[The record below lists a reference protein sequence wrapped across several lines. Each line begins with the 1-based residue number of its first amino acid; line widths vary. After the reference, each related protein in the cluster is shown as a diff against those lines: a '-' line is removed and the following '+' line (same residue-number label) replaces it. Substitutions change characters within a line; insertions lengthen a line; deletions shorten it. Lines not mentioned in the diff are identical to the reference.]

1 MKPSKI
7 KNFRS
12 MIKRFA
18 VLLVAVVVSCFSASA
33 QRYEDGL
40 VDKIVALIG
49 NDAIML
55 SDIEAEV
62 QMMRANGQVADRNA
76 RCEILEQAMI
86 SKLFLT
92 QARLDSL
99 VASAP
104 EVQENLTQR
113 FASVTTQLGGE
124 KAMEEYFHKSRYD
137 LEQIWRTAIEE
148 QILTQKM
155 QQKVISSVPNLTPR
169 DIRAF
174 ADTLAPEDMPMIPDQ
189 YRLRQIVL
197 YPDKDSAATLVKE
210 RLLEIRERIVNG
222 ERFSSLARLYSE
234 DPGSASRGGELGM
247 ANKTVYWPAFSD
259 AATALKVDQV
269 SPIVE
274 TPDGFHIIQMIEKE
288 GDMFNARHI
297 LIKPKYTAEDRTKA
311 FSRLD
316 SIKTL
321 IVEDSLMTFEQAA
334 WAFSEDFKTRTNGGM
349 MVDENTGSAV
359 FEKDQLKPNDYV
371 VIRDMQVGDIS
382 DPFESVD
389 NEGRGNTIYKIIKL
403 EEIIPSHVATFERDF
418 DILTTVASNRNANK
432 AIDEFVK
439 EKIKTTHIV
448 VDPVFAGCPFS
459 KEGWIK

>member
-1 MKPSKI
+1 
-7 KNFRS
+7 

-18 VLLVAVVVSCFSASA
+18 VLASIVLLSCFSASA
-33 QRYEDGL
+33 QRYPDGL
-40 VDKIVALIG
+40 IDKIVALVG

-55 SDIEAEV
+55 SDIEQEV
-62 QMMRANGQVADRNA
+62 QMMRVNGLVADRNA
-76 RCEILEQAMI
+76 RCELLEEIMV

-99 VASAP
+99 VASAT
-104 EVQENLTQR
+104 EVQENLNQR

-124 KAMEEYFHKSRYD
+124 KAMEEYFNKSRYD
-137 LEQIWRTAIEE
+137 LEKIWREAIEE
-148 QILTQKM
+148 QLLTQRM
-155 QQKVISSVPNLTPR
+155 QQEVVSKVPKMTPK
-169 DIRAF
+169 DVKIF
-174 ADTLAPEDMPMIPDQ
+174 ADTTAVEDMPVIPDE
-189 YRLRQIVL
+189 YKLRQIVL

-222 ERFSSLARLYSE
+222 EKFTSLARLYSE
-234 DPGSASRGGELGM
+234 DPGSATRGGELGM

-297 LIKPKYTAEDRTKA
+297 LIKPKYTAEDRNKA
-311 FSRLD
+311 FARLD

-321 IVEDSLMTFEQAA
+321 IVVDSLMSFEQAA
-334 WAFSEDFKTRTNGGM
+334 WAFSQDFKTRTNGGM

-359 FEKDQLKPNDYV
+359 FEKDQLKPNDYIV
-371 VIRDMQVGDIS
+371 LRDMKVGEIS

-403 EEIIPSHVATFERDF
+403 EEIIPSHVATYEGDF
-418 DILTTVASNRNANK
+418 DILTTVANNRNANK
-432 AIDEFVK
+432 AIDEFIK
-439 EKIKTTHIV
+439 EKQKTTYIV
-448 VDPVFAGCPFS
+448 IDPVFSGCNFTRQ
-459 KEGWIK
+459 GWIK

>member
-1 MKPSKI
+1 M
-7 KNFRS
+7 
-12 MIKRFA
+12 
-18 VLLVAVVVSCFSASA
+18 LSCLTASA
-33 QRYEDGL
+33 QRYQNGL
-40 VDKIVALIG
+40 VDKIVALVG

-55 SDIEAEV
+55 SDIEGEV
-62 QMMRANGQVADRNA
+62 QMMRVNGLVADRNA

-99 VASAP
+99 VAPAT
-104 EVQENLTQR
+104 EIQENLSQR
-113 FASVTTQLGGE
+113 FASITTQLGGE
-124 KAMEEYFHKSRYD
+124 KAMEEYFNKSRYD
-137 LEQIWRTAIEE
+137 LERIWRTAIEE
-148 QILTQKM
+148 QLLTQRM
-155 QQKVISSVPNLTPR
+155 QQEVIGKVPRMTPR
-169 DIRAF
+169 DVKMF
-174 ADTLAPEDMPMIPDQ
+174 ADTSAVEDMPVIPDQ
-189 YRLRQIVL
+189 YKLRQIVL

-222 ERFSSLARLYSE
+222 EKFTSLARLYSE
-234 DPGSASRGGELGM
+234 DPGSATRGGELGM

-297 LIKPKYTAEDRTKA
+297 LIKPKYTADDRNKA
-311 FSRLD
+311 FARLD
-316 SIKTL
+316 SIRTL

-349 MVDENTGSAV
+349 MVDESTGSAV
-359 FEKDQLKPNDYV
+359 FEKDQLKPNDYIV
-371 VIRDMQVGDIS
+371 LRDMSIGEVS

-403 EEIIPSHVATFERDF
+403 EEIIPSHVATYDGDF
-418 DILTTVASNRNANK
+418 DILTTVANNRNANK
-432 AIDEFVK
+432 AIDEFIT
-439 EKIKTTHIV
+439 EKQKTTYIV
-448 VDPVFAGCPFS
+448 IDPVFSGCNFTRQ
-459 KEGWIK
+459 GWIK

>member
-1 MKPSKI
+1 
-7 KNFRS
+7 

-18 VLLVAVVVSCFSASA
+18 VLAAAVLLSCLTASA
-33 QRYEDGL
+33 QRYQNGL
-40 VDKIVALIG
+40 VDKIVALVG

-55 SDIEAEV
+55 SDVEGEV
-62 QMMRANGQVADRNA
+62 QMMRVNGLVADRNA

-99 VASAP
+99 VAPAT
-104 EVQENLTQR
+104 EIQENLSQR
-113 FASVTTQLGGE
+113 FASITTQLGGE
-124 KAMEEYFHKSRYD
+124 KAMEEYFNKSRYD
-137 LEQIWRTAIEE
+137 LERIWRTAIEE
-148 QILTQKM
+148 QLLTQRM
-155 QQKVISSVPNLTPR
+155 QQEVISKVPKMTPR
-169 DIRAF
+169 DVKTF
-174 ADTLAPEDMPMIPDQ
+174 ADTSAVEDMPVIPDQ
-189 YRLRQIVL
+189 YKLRQIVL

-222 ERFSSLARLYSE
+222 EKFTSLARLYSE
-234 DPGSASRGGELGM
+234 DPGSATRGGELGM

-297 LIKPKYTAEDRTKA
+297 LIKPKYTADDRNKA
-311 FSRLD
+311 FARLD
-316 SIKTL
+316 SIRTL

-359 FEKDQLKPNDYV
+359 FEKDQLKPNDYIV
-371 VIRDMQVGDIS
+371 LRDMSIGEVS

-403 EEIIPSHVATFERDF
+403 EEIIPSHVATYDGDF
-418 DILTTVASNRNANK
+418 DILTTVANNRNANK
-432 AIDEFVK
+432 AIDEFIA
-439 EKIKTTHIV
+439 EKQKTTYIV
-448 VDPVFAGCPFS
+448 IDPVFSGCNFTRQ
-459 KEGWIK
+459 GWIK

>member
-1 MKPSKI
+1 
-7 KNFRS
+7 

-18 VLLVAVVVSCFSASA
+18 VLAAAVLLSCLTASA
-33 QRYEDGL
+33 QRYQNGL
-40 VDKIVALIG
+40 VDKIVALVG

-55 SDIEAEV
+55 SDVEGEV
-62 QMMRANGQVADRNA
+62 QMMRVNGLVADRNA

-99 VASAP
+99 VAPAT
-104 EVQENLTQR
+104 EIQENLSQR
-113 FASVTTQLGGE
+113 FASITTQLGGE
-124 KAMEEYFHKSRYD
+124 KAMEEYFNKSRYD
-137 LEQIWRTAIEE
+137 LEKIWRTAIEE
-148 QILTQKM
+148 QLLTQRM
-155 QQKVISSVPNLTPR
+155 QQEVISKVPKMTPR
-169 DIRAF
+169 DVKTF
-174 ADTLAPEDMPMIPDQ
+174 ADTSEVEDMPVIPDQ
-189 YRLRQIVL
+189 YKLRQIVL

-222 ERFSSLARLYSE
+222 EKFTSLARLYSE
-234 DPGSASRGGELGM
+234 DPGSATRGGELGM

-297 LIKPKYTAEDRTKA
+297 LIKPKYTADDRNKA
-311 FSRLD
+311 FARLD
-316 SIKTL
+316 SIRTL

-359 FEKDQLKPNDYV
+359 FEKDQLKPNDYIV
-371 VIRDMQVGDIS
+371 LRDMSIGEVS

-403 EEIIPSHVATFERDF
+403 EEIIPSHVATYDGDF
-418 DILTTVASNRNANK
+418 DILTTVANNRNANK
-432 AIDEFVK
+432 AIDEFIA
-439 EKIKTTHIV
+439 EKQKTTYIV
-448 VDPVFAGCPFS
+448 IDPVFSGCNFTRQ
-459 KEGWIK
+459 GWIK

>member
-7 KNFRS
+7 KNCRD

-18 VLLVAVVVSCFSASA
+18 VLLAAVALSCFGASA
-33 QRYEDGL
+33 QRYENGL
-40 VDKIVALIG
+40 VDKIVALVG

-62 QMMRANGQVADRNA
+62 QMMRANGMVADRNA

-99 VASAP
+99 VAQAT
-104 EVQENLTQR
+104 EVQENLSQR
-113 FASVTTQLGGE
+113 FASITTQLGGE
-124 KAMEEYFHKSRYD
+124 KAMEEYFNKSRYD
-137 LEQIWRTAIEE
+137 LEQIWRASIEE
-148 QILTQKM
+148 QILVQKM
-155 QQKVISSVPNLTPR
+155 QQSVISQVPNMTPR
-169 DIRAF
+169 DVKAF
-174 ADTLAPEDMPMIPDQ
+174 ADTTAVEDMPVIPDE

-197 YPDKDSAATLVKE
+197 YPDRDSAATLVKE
-210 RLLEIRERIVNG
+210 RMLEIRERIVNG

-234 DPGSASRGGELGM
+234 DPGSATRGGELGM

-259 AATALKVDQV
+259 AAMALKIDQV

-297 LIKPKYTAEDRTKA
+297 LIKPKYTAEDRTRA
-311 FSRLD
+311 FARLD

-321 IVEDSLMTFEQAA
+321 IVDSTLTFEQAA
-334 WAFSEDFKTRTNGGM
+334 WAYSEDFKTRTNGGM

-359 FEKDQLKPNDYV
+359 FEKDQLKPNDYI
-371 VIRDMQVGDIS
+371 VIRDMKVGEIS
-382 DPFESVD
+382 EPFESVD

-403 EEIIPSHVATFERDF
+403 EEIIPAHIATYEDDF
-418 DILTTVASNRNANK
+418 DVLTTVANNRNANK
-432 AIDEFVK
+432 AIDAFIN
-439 EKIKTTHIV
+439 EKIKTTYIV
-448 VDPVFAGCPFS
+448 IDPVFSGCPFQ
-459 KEGWIK
+459 KEGWIR

>member
-1 MKPSKI
+1 
-7 KNFRS
+7 

-18 VLLVAVVVSCFSASA
+18 VLAVAVLLSCLTASA
-33 QRYEDGL
+33 QRYQNGL
-40 VDKIVALIG
+40 VDKIVALVG

-55 SDIEAEV
+55 SDIEGEV
-62 QMMRANGQVADRNA
+62 QMMRVNGLVADRNA

-99 VASAP
+99 VAPAT
-104 EVQENLTQR
+104 EIQENLSQR
-113 FASVTTQLGGE
+113 FASITTQLGGE
-124 KAMEEYFHKSRYD
+124 KAMEEYFNKSRYD
-137 LEQIWRTAIEE
+137 LERIWRTAIEE
-148 QILTQKM
+148 QLLTQRM
-155 QQKVISSVPNLTPR
+155 QQEVIGKVPRMTPR
-169 DIRAF
+169 DVKMF
-174 ADTLAPEDMPMIPDQ
+174 ADTSAVEDMPVIPDQ
-189 YRLRQIVL
+189 YKLRQIVL

-222 ERFSSLARLYSE
+222 EKFTSLARLYSE
-234 DPGSASRGGELGM
+234 DPGSATRGGELGM

-297 LIKPKYTAEDRTKA
+297 LIKPKYTADDRNKA
-311 FSRLD
+311 FARLD
-316 SIKTL
+316 SIRTL

-349 MVDENTGSAV
+349 MVDESTGSAV
-359 FEKDQLKPNDYV
+359 FEKDQLKPNDYIV
-371 VIRDMQVGDIS
+371 LRDMSIGEVS

-403 EEIIPSHVATFERDF
+403 EEIIPSHVATYDGDF
-418 DILTTVASNRNANK
+418 DILTTVANNRNANK
-432 AIDEFVK
+432 AIDEFIT
-439 EKIKTTHIV
+439 EKQKTTYIV
-448 VDPVFAGCPFS
+448 IDPVFSGCNFTRQ
-459 KEGWIK
+459 GWIK

>member
-1 MKPSKI
+1 
-7 KNFRS
+7 

-18 VLLVAVVVSCFSASA
+18 VLVAALTIGCFSASA
-33 QRYEDGL
+33 QRYQDGL
-40 VDKIVALIG
+40 IDKIVALVG

-55 SDIEAEV
+55 SDVEQEV
-62 QMMRANGQVADRNA
+62 QMMRANGMVADRNA
-76 RCEILEQAMI
+76 RCEILEEALI

-99 VASAP
+99 VVTSA
-104 EVQENLTQR
+104 EVQENLSQR
-113 FASVTTQLGGE
+113 IASITTQLGGE
-124 KAMEEYFHKSRYD
+124 KAMEDYFGKSRYD
-137 LEQIWRTAIEE
+137 LEALWRTAIEE
-148 QILTQKM
+148 QLLTQKM
-155 QQKVISSVPNLTPR
+155 QQEVVSSIPKLTPR
-169 DIRAF
+169 DIKAF
-174 ADTLAPEDMPMIPDQ
+174 ADTTAPEDMPVIPDQ

-197 YPDKDSAATLVKE
+197 YPDRDSAATLVKE

-234 DPGSASRGGELGM
+234 DPGSAARGGELGM
-247 ANKTVYWPAFSD
+247 ANKTIYWPAFSD

-297 LIKPKYTAEDRTKA
+297 LIKPKYTAENRNRA
-311 FSRLD
+311 FARLD

-321 IVEDSLMTFEQAA
+321 IVVDSLMTFEQAA
-334 WAFSEDFKTRTNGGM
+334 WAFSEDFKTRTNGGV

-359 FEKDQLKPNDYV
+359 FDKDQLKPNDYI
-371 VIRDMQVGDIS
+371 VIRDMKVGDIS

-403 EEIIPSHVATFERDF
+403 EEIIPSHVATYDGDY
-418 DILTTVASNRNANK
+418 DILTNVSNNRNANT
-432 AIDEFVK
+432 AINDFIK
-439 EKIKTTHIV
+439 DRQKTTYIV
-448 VDPVFAGCPFS
+448 IDPVFAGCSFS
-459 KEGWIK
+459 RQGWIK

>member
-1 MKPSKI
+1 M
-7 KNFRS
+7 
-12 MIKRFA
+12 
-18 VLLVAVVVSCFSASA
+18 LSCLTASA
-33 QRYEDGL
+33 QRYQNGL
-40 VDKIVALIG
+40 VDKIVALVG

-55 SDIEAEV
+55 SDVEGEV
-62 QMMRANGQVADRNA
+62 QMMRVNGLVADRNA

-99 VASAP
+99 VAPAT
-104 EVQENLTQR
+104 EIQENLSQR
-113 FASVTTQLGGE
+113 FASITTQLGGE
-124 KAMEEYFHKSRYD
+124 KAMEEYFNKSRYD
-137 LEQIWRTAIEE
+137 LERIWRTAIEE
-148 QILTQKM
+148 QLLTQRM
-155 QQKVISSVPNLTPR
+155 QQEVISKVPKMTPR
-169 DIRAF
+169 DVKTF
-174 ADTLAPEDMPMIPDQ
+174 ADTSAVEDMPVIPDQ
-189 YRLRQIVL
+189 YKLRQIVL

-222 ERFSSLARLYSE
+222 EKFTSLARLYSE
-234 DPGSASRGGELGM
+234 DPGSATRGGELGM

-297 LIKPKYTAEDRTKA
+297 LIKPKYTADDRNKA
-311 FSRLD
+311 FARLD
-316 SIKTL
+316 SIRTL

-359 FEKDQLKPNDYV
+359 FEKDQLKPNDYIV
-371 VIRDMQVGDIS
+371 LRDMSIGEVS
-382 DPFESVD
+382 YPFESVD

-403 EEIIPSHVATFERDF
+403 EEIIPSHVATYDGDF
-418 DILTTVASNRNANK
+418 DILTTVANNRNANK
-432 AIDEFVK
+432 AIDEFIA
-439 EKIKTTHIV
+439 EKQKTTYIV
-448 VDPVFAGCPFS
+448 IDPVFSGCNFTRQ
-459 KEGWIK
+459 GWIK

>member
-1 MKPSKI
+1 
-7 KNFRS
+7 

-18 VLLVAVVVSCFSASA
+18 VLLAAVAFSCFGASA
-33 QRYEDGL
+33 QRYSDGL
-40 VDKIVALIG
+40 VDKIVALVG

-55 SDIEAEV
+55 SDIESEI
-62 QMMRANGQVADRNA
+62 QMMRASGMVADRNA

-99 VASAP
+99 VAQAT

-113 FASVTTQLGGE
+113 IASITTQLGGE
-124 KAMEEYFHKSRYD
+124 KAMEEYFNKSRYD

-155 QQKVISSVPNLTPR
+155 QQEVISKIPHLTPR
-169 DIRAF
+169 DIKAF
-174 ADTLAPEDMPMIPDQ
+174 ADTTAPEDMPVIPDE

-297 LIKPKYTAEDRTKA
+297 LIKPKYTAEDRNRA

-316 SIKTL
+316 SIRTL
-321 IVEDSLMTFEQAA
+321 IVEDSLLTFEQAA
-334 WAFSEDFKTRTNGGM
+334 WAFSEDFKTRTNGGV

-359 FEKDQLKPNDYV
+359 FEKDQLKPNDYA
-371 VIRDMQVGDIS
+371 VIRNMQVGEVS
-382 DPFESVD
+382 EPFESVD

-403 EEIIPSHVATFERDF
+403 EEIIPSHVATYENDF
-418 DILTTVASNRNANK
+418 DILTNVANNRNANK
-432 AIDEFVK
+432 AIDQFID
-439 EKIKTTHIV
+439 EKQKTTYVII
-448 VDPVFAGCPFS
+448 DPVFSGCEFTR
-459 KEGWIK
+459 KGWIK

>member
-1 MKPSKI
+1 
-7 KNFRS
+7 

-18 VLLVAVVVSCFSASA
+18 VLAAAVLLSCLTASA
-33 QRYEDGL
+33 QRYQNGL
-40 VDKIVALIG
+40 VDKIVALVG

-55 SDIEAEV
+55 SDIEGEV
-62 QMMRANGQVADRNA
+62 QMMRVNGLVADRNA

-99 VASAP
+99 VAPAT
-104 EVQENLTQR
+104 EIQENLSQR
-113 FASVTTQLGGE
+113 FASITTQLGGE
-124 KAMEEYFHKSRYD
+124 KAMEEYFNKSRYD
-137 LEQIWRTAIEE
+137 LERIWRTAIEE
-148 QILTQKM
+148 QLLTQRM
-155 QQKVISSVPNLTPR
+155 QQEVIGKVPRMTPR
-169 DIRAF
+169 DVKMF
-174 ADTLAPEDMPMIPDQ
+174 ADTSAVEDMPVIPDQ
-189 YRLRQIVL
+189 YKLRQIVL

-222 ERFSSLARLYSE
+222 EKFTSLARLYSE
-234 DPGSASRGGELGM
+234 DPGSATRGGELGM

-297 LIKPKYTAEDRTKA
+297 LIKPKYTADDRNKA
-311 FSRLD
+311 FARLD
-316 SIKTL
+316 SIRTL

-334 WAFSEDFKTRTNGGM
+334 WAFSEDFKTRTTGGM
-349 MVDENTGSAV
+349 MVDESTGSAV
-359 FEKDQLKPNDYV
+359 FEKDQLKPNDYIV
-371 VIRDMQVGDIS
+371 LRDMSIGEVS

-403 EEIIPSHVATFERDF
+403 EEIIPSHVATYDGDF
-418 DILTTVASNRNANK
+418 DILTTVANNRNANK
-432 AIDEFVK
+432 AIDEFIT
-439 EKIKTTHIV
+439 EKQKTTYIV
-448 VDPVFAGCPFS
+448 IDPVFSGCNFTRQ
-459 KEGWIK
+459 GWIK

>member
-1 MKPSKI
+1 M
-7 KNFRS
+7 
-12 MIKRFA
+12 
-18 VLLVAVVVSCFSASA
+18 LSCLPASA
-33 QRYEDGL
+33 QRYQNGL
-40 VDKIVALIG
+40 VDKIVALVG

-55 SDIEAEV
+55 SDVEGEV
-62 QMMRANGQVADRNA
+62 QMMRVNGLVADRNA

-99 VASAP
+99 VAPAT
-104 EVQENLTQR
+104 EIQENLSQR
-113 FASVTTQLGGE
+113 FASITTQLGGE
-124 KAMEEYFHKSRYD
+124 KAMEEYFNKSRYD
-137 LEQIWRTAIEE
+137 LERIWRTAIEE
-148 QILTQKM
+148 QLLTQRM
-155 QQKVISSVPNLTPR
+155 QQEVIGKVPRMTPR
-169 DIRAF
+169 DVKMF
-174 ADTLAPEDMPMIPDQ
+174 ADTSAVEDMPVIPDQ
-189 YRLRQIVL
+189 YKLRQIVL

-222 ERFSSLARLYSE
+222 EKFTSLARLYSE
-234 DPGSASRGGELGM
+234 DPGSATRGGELGM

-297 LIKPKYTAEDRTKA
+297 LIKPKYTADDRNKA
-311 FSRLD
+311 FARLD
-316 SIKTL
+316 SIRTL

-349 MVDENTGSAV
+349 MVDESTGSAV
-359 FEKDQLKPNDYV
+359 FEKDQLKPNDYIV
-371 VIRDMQVGDIS
+371 LRDMSIGEVS

-403 EEIIPSHVATFERDF
+403 EEIIPSHVATYDGDF
-418 DILTTVASNRNANK
+418 DILTTVANNRNANK
-432 AIDEFVK
+432 AIDEFIT
-439 EKIKTTHIV
+439 EKQKTTYIV
-448 VDPVFAGCPFS
+448 IDPVFSGCNFTRQ
-459 KEGWIK
+459 GWIK

>member
-1 MKPSKI
+1 
-7 KNFRS
+7 

-18 VLLVAVVVSCFSASA
+18 VLAAAVLLSCLPASA
-33 QRYEDGL
+33 QRYQNGL
-40 VDKIVALIG
+40 VDKIVALVG

-55 SDIEAEV
+55 SDIEGEV
-62 QMMRANGQVADRNA
+62 QMMRVNGLVADRNA

-99 VASAP
+99 VAPAT
-104 EVQENLTQR
+104 EIQENLSQR
-113 FASVTTQLGGE
+113 FASITTQLGGE
-124 KAMEEYFHKSRYD
+124 KAMEEYFNKSRYD
-137 LEQIWRTAIEE
+137 LERIWRTAIEE
-148 QILTQKM
+148 QLLTQRM
-155 QQKVISSVPNLTPR
+155 QQEVIGKVPRMTPR
-169 DIRAF
+169 DVKMF
-174 ADTLAPEDMPMIPDQ
+174 ADTSAVEDMPVIPDQ
-189 YRLRQIVL
+189 YKLRQIVL

-222 ERFSSLARLYSE
+222 EKFTSLARLYSE
-234 DPGSASRGGELGM
+234 DPGSATRGGELGM

-297 LIKPKYTAEDRTKA
+297 LIKPKYTADDRNKA
-311 FSRLD
+311 FARLD
-316 SIKTL
+316 SIRTL

-349 MVDENTGSAV
+349 MVDESTGSAV
-359 FEKDQLKPNDYV
+359 FEKDQLKPNDYIV
-371 VIRDMQVGDIS
+371 LRDMSIGEVS

-403 EEIIPSHVATFERDF
+403 EEIIPSHVATYDGDF
-418 DILTTVASNRNANK
+418 DILTTVANNRNANK
-432 AIDEFVK
+432 AIDEFIT
-439 EKIKTTHIV
+439 EKQKTTYIV
-448 VDPVFAGCPFS
+448 IDPVFSGCNFTRQ
-459 KEGWIK
+459 GWIK

>member
-1 MKPSKI
+1 M
-7 KNFRS
+7 
-12 MIKRFA
+12 
-18 VLLVAVVVSCFSASA
+18 LSCLTASA
-33 QRYEDGL
+33 QRYQNGL
-40 VDKIVALIG
+40 VDKIVALVG

-55 SDIEAEV
+55 SDVEGEV
-62 QMMRANGQVADRNA
+62 QMMRVNGLVADRNA

-99 VASAP
+99 VAPAT
-104 EVQENLTQR
+104 EIQENLSQR
-113 FASVTTQLGGE
+113 FASITTQLGGE
-124 KAMEEYFHKSRYD
+124 KAMEEYFKKSRYD
-137 LEQIWRTAIEE
+137 LERIWRTAIEE
-148 QILTQKM
+148 QLLTQRM
-155 QQKVISSVPNLTPR
+155 QQEVISKVPKMTPR
-169 DIRAF
+169 DVKTF
-174 ADTLAPEDMPMIPDQ
+174 ADTSAVEDMPVIPDQ
-189 YRLRQIVL
+189 YKLRQIVL

-222 ERFSSLARLYSE
+222 EKFTSLARLYSE
-234 DPGSASRGGELGM
+234 DPGSATRGGELGM

-297 LIKPKYTAEDRTKA
+297 LIKPKYTADDRNKA
-311 FSRLD
+311 FAKLD
-316 SIKTL
+316 SIRTL

-359 FEKDQLKPNDYV
+359 FEKDQLKPNDYIV
-371 VIRDMQVGDIS
+371 LRDMSIGDVS

-403 EEIIPSHVATFERDF
+403 EEIIPSHVATYDGDF
-418 DILTTVASNRNANK
+418 DILTTVANNRNANK
-432 AIDEFVK
+432 AIDEFIT
-439 EKIKTTHIV
+439 EKQKTTYIV
-448 VDPVFAGCPFS
+448 IDPVFSGCNFTRQ
-459 KEGWIK
+459 GWIK

>member
-1 MKPSKI
+1 
-7 KNFRS
+7 

-18 VLLVAVVVSCFSASA
+18 VLAVAVLLSCLTASA
-33 QRYEDGL
+33 QRYQNGL
-40 VDKIVALIG
+40 VDKIVALVG

-55 SDIEAEV
+55 SDVEGEV
-62 QMMRANGQVADRNA
+62 QMMRVNGLVADRNA

-99 VASAP
+99 VAPAT
-104 EVQENLTQR
+104 EIQENLSQR
-113 FASVTTQLGGE
+113 FASITTQLGGE
-124 KAMEEYFHKSRYD
+124 KAMEEYFNKSRYD
-137 LEQIWRTAIEE
+137 LERIWRTAIEE
-148 QILTQKM
+148 QLLTQRM
-155 QQKVISSVPNLTPR
+155 QQEVIGKVPRMTPR
-169 DIRAF
+169 DVKMF
-174 ADTLAPEDMPMIPDQ
+174 ADTSAVEDMPVIPDQ
-189 YRLRQIVL
+189 YKLRQIVL

-222 ERFSSLARLYSE
+222 EKFTSLARLYSE
-234 DPGSASRGGELGM
+234 DPGSATRGGELGM

-297 LIKPKYTAEDRTKA
+297 LIKPKYTADDRNKA
-311 FSRLD
+311 FARLD
-316 SIKTL
+316 SIRTL

-349 MVDENTGSAV
+349 MVDESTGSAV
-359 FEKDQLKPNDYV
+359 FEKDQLKPNDYIV
-371 VIRDMQVGDIS
+371 LRDMSIGEVS

-403 EEIIPSHVATFERDF
+403 EEIIPSHVATYDGDF
-418 DILTTVASNRNANK
+418 DILTTVANNRNANK
-432 AIDEFVK
+432 AIDEFIT
-439 EKIKTTHIV
+439 EKQKTTYIV
-448 VDPVFAGCPFS
+448 IDPVFSGCNFTRQ
-459 KEGWIK
+459 GWIK

>member
-1 MKPSKI
+1 M
-7 KNFRS
+7 
-12 MIKRFA
+12 
-18 VLLVAVVVSCFSASA
+18 LSCLTASA
-33 QRYEDGL
+33 QRYQNGL
-40 VDKIVALIG
+40 VDKIVALVG

-55 SDIEAEV
+55 SDVEGEV
-62 QMMRANGQVADRNA
+62 QMMRVNGLVADRNA

-99 VASAP
+99 VAPAT
-104 EVQENLTQR
+104 EIQENLSQR
-113 FASVTTQLGGE
+113 FASITTQLGGE
-124 KAMEEYFHKSRYD
+124 KAMEEYFNKSRYD
-137 LEQIWRTAIEE
+137 LERIWRTAIEE
-148 QILTQKM
+148 QLLTQRM
-155 QQKVISSVPNLTPR
+155 QQEVISKVPKMTPR
-169 DIRAF
+169 DVKTF
-174 ADTLAPEDMPMIPDQ
+174 ADTSAVEDMPVIPDQ
-189 YRLRQIVL
+189 YKLRQIVL

-222 ERFSSLARLYSE
+222 EKFTSLARLYSE
-234 DPGSASRGGELGM
+234 DPGSATRGGELGM

-297 LIKPKYTAEDRTKA
+297 LIKPKYTADDRNKA
-311 FSRLD
+311 FAKLD
-316 SIKTL
+316 SIRTL

-359 FEKDQLKPNDYV
+359 FEKDQLKPNDYIV
-371 VIRDMQVGDIS
+371 LRDMSIGDVS

-403 EEIIPSHVATFERDF
+403 EEIIPSHVATYDGDF
-418 DILTTVASNRNANK
+418 DILTTVANNRNANK
-432 AIDEFVK
+432 AIDEFIT
-439 EKIKTTHIV
+439 EKQKTTYIV
-448 VDPVFAGCPFS
+448 IDPVFSGCNFTRQ
-459 KEGWIK
+459 GWIK

>member
-7 KNFRS
+7 KNCRD

-18 VLLVAVVVSCFSASA
+18 VMLAVVAISCFSASA
-33 QRYEDGL
+33 QRYQDGL
-40 VDKIVALIG
+40 VDKIVALVG

-55 SDIEAEV
+55 SDIESEV
-62 QMMRANGQVADRNA
+62 QMMRANGMVADRNA
-76 RCEILEQAMI
+76 RCEILEQALI

-99 VASAP
+99 VASAA

-113 FASVTTQLGGE
+113 IASVTTQLGGE
-124 KAMEEYFHKSRYD
+124 KAMEDYFHKSRYD

-155 QQKVISSVPNLTPR
+155 QQQVVSAVPHLTPR
-169 DIRAF
+169 DVKAF
-174 ADTLAPEDMPMIPDQ
+174 ADSTAPEDMPVIPDE

-234 DPGSASRGGELGM
+234 DPGSASKGGELGM
-247 ANKTVYWPAFSD
+247 VNKTVYWPAFSD

-274 TPDGFHIIQMIEKE
+274 TPDGFHIIQMIERE

-297 LIKPKYTAEDRTKA
+297 LIKPKYTAEDRAKA
-311 FSRLD
+311 FARLD

-321 IVEDSLMTFEQAA
+321 IVQDSLMTFEQAA

-359 FEKDQLKPNDYV
+359 FEKDQLKPNDYIV
-371 VIRDMQVGDIS
+371 LRDMKVGDIS

-403 EEIIPSHVATFERDF
+403 EEIIPSHVASYENDF
-418 DILTTVASNRNANK
+418 DILMNVANNRNANK
-432 AIDEFVK
+432 AIDNFVD
-439 EKIKTTHIV
+439 EKIKSTYIV
-448 VDPVFAGCPFS
+448 IDPVFSGCPFS
-459 KEGWIK
+459 KKGWIK

>member
-1 MKPSKI
+1 
-7 KNFRS
+7 

-18 VLLVAVVVSCFSASA
+18 VLASIVLLSCFSASA
-33 QRYEDGL
+33 QRYPDGL
-40 VDKIVALIG
+40 IDKIVALVG

-55 SDIEAEV
+55 SDIEQEV
-62 QMMRANGQVADRNA
+62 QMMRVNGLVADRNA
-76 RCEILEQAMI
+76 RCELLEEIMV

-99 VASAP
+99 VASAT
-104 EVQENLTQR
+104 EVQENLSQR

-124 KAMEEYFHKSRYD
+124 KAMEEYFNKSRYD
-137 LEQIWRTAIEE
+137 LEKIWREAIEE
-148 QILTQKM
+148 QLLTQRM
-155 QQKVISSVPNLTPR
+155 QQEVVSKVPKMTPK
-169 DIRAF
+169 DVKIF
-174 ADTLAPEDMPMIPDQ
+174 ADTTAVEDMPVIPDE
-189 YRLRQIVL
+189 YKLRQIVL

-210 RLLEIRERIVNG
+210 RLLEIRERIING
-222 ERFSSLARLYSE
+222 EKFTSLARLYSE
-234 DPGSASRGGELGM
+234 DPGSATRGGELGM

-297 LIKPKYTAEDRTKA
+297 LIKPKYTAEDRNKA
-311 FSRLD
+311 FARLD

-321 IVEDSLMTFEQAA
+321 IVVDSLMSFEQAA
-334 WAFSEDFKTRTNGGM
+334 WAFSQDFKTRTNGGM

-359 FEKDQLKPNDYV
+359 FEKDQLKPNDYIV
-371 VIRDMQVGDIS
+371 LRDMKVGEIS

-403 EEIIPSHVATFERDF
+403 EEIIPSHVATYEGDF
-418 DILTTVASNRNANK
+418 DILTTVANNRNANK
-432 AIDEFVK
+432 AIDEFIK
-439 EKIKTTHIV
+439 EKQKTTYIV
-448 VDPVFAGCPFS
+448 IDPVFSGCNFTRQ
-459 KEGWIK
+459 GWIK

>member
-7 KNFRS
+7 KNCRY

-18 VLLVAVVVSCFSASA
+18 VLLAVVTLSCFSASA
-33 QRYEDGL
+33 QRYQDGL
-40 VDKIVALIG
+40 VDKLVALVG

-55 SDIEAEV
+55 SDIESEV
-62 QMMRANGQVADRNA
+62 QMMRANGMVADRNA
-76 RCEILEQAMI
+76 RCEILEQALI

-99 VASAP
+99 VASPADI
-104 EVQENLTQR
+104 QDNLTQR
-113 FASVTTQLGGE
+113 IASITTQLGGE

-137 LEQIWRTAIEE
+137 LEQIWRTSIEE
-148 QILTQKM
+148 QLLTQRM
-155 QQKVISSVPNLTPR
+155 QQEVISTIPKLTPR
-169 DIRAF
+169 DIKAF
-174 ADTLAPEDMPMIPDQ
+174 ADTTDLVDMPVIPDE

-197 YPDKDSAATLVKE
+197 YPDRDSAATLVKE

-297 LIKPKYTAEDRTKA
+297 LIKPKYTAEDRTRA
-311 FSRLD
+311 FARLD

-321 IVEDSLMTFEQAA
+321 IVVDSLMTFEQAA

-371 VIRDMQVGDIS
+371 VIRDMKVGDIS

-403 EEIIPSHVATFERDF
+403 EEIIPAHVATYENDF
-418 DILTTVASNRNANK
+418 DVLTNVANNQNASK
-432 AIDEFVK
+432 AIEDFVE
-439 EKIKTTHIV
+439 EKMKTTHIFI
-448 VDPVFAGCPFS
+448 DEVFAGCPFQ
-459 KEGWIK
+459 KQGWIK

>member
-1 MKPSKI
+1 
-7 KNFRS
+7 

-18 VLLVAVVVSCFSASA
+18 VLAAAVLLSCLTASA
-33 QRYEDGL
+33 QRYQNGL
-40 VDKIVALIG
+40 VDKIVALVG

-55 SDIEAEV
+55 SDVEGEV
-62 QMMRANGQVADRNA
+62 QMMRVNGLVADRNA

-99 VASAP
+99 VAPAT
-104 EVQENLTQR
+104 EIQENLSQR
-113 FASVTTQLGGE
+113 FASITTQLGGE
-124 KAMEEYFHKSRYD
+124 KAMEEYFNKSRYD
-137 LEQIWRTAIEE
+137 LERIWRTAIEE
-148 QILTQKM
+148 QLLTQRM
-155 QQKVISSVPNLTPR
+155 QQEVISKVPKMTPR
-169 DIRAF
+169 DVKTF
-174 ADTLAPEDMPMIPDQ
+174 ADTSAVEDMPVIPDQ
-189 YRLRQIVL
+189 YKLRQIVL

-222 ERFSSLARLYSE
+222 EKFTSLARLYSE
-234 DPGSASRGGELGM
+234 DPGSATRGGELGM

-297 LIKPKYTAEDRTKA
+297 LIKPKYTADDRNKA
-311 FSRLD
+311 FARLD
-316 SIKTL
+316 SIRTL

-359 FEKDQLKPNDYV
+359 FEKDQLKPNDYIV
-371 VIRDMQVGDIS
+371 LRDMSIGDVS

-403 EEIIPSHVATFERDF
+403 EEIIPSHVATYDGDF
-418 DILTTVASNRNANK
+418 DILTTVANNRNANK
-432 AIDEFVK
+432 AIDEFIT
-439 EKIKTTHIV
+439 EKQKTTYIV
-448 VDPVFAGCPFS
+448 IDPVFSGCNFTRQ
-459 KEGWIK
+459 GWIK

>member
-1 MKPSKI
+1 
-7 KNFRS
+7 

-18 VLLVAVVVSCFSASA
+18 VLTAAVLLSCLTASA
-33 QRYEDGL
+33 QRYQNGL
-40 VDKIVALIG
+40 VDKIVALVG

-55 SDIEAEV
+55 SDVEGEV
-62 QMMRANGQVADRNA
+62 QMMRVNGLVADRNA

-99 VASAP
+99 VAPAT
-104 EVQENLTQR
+104 EIQENLSQR
-113 FASVTTQLGGE
+113 FASITTQLGGE
-124 KAMEEYFHKSRYD
+124 KAMEEYFNKSRYD
-137 LEQIWRTAIEE
+137 LERIWRTAIEE
-148 QILTQKM
+148 QLLTQRM
-155 QQKVISSVPNLTPR
+155 QQEVISKVPKMTPR
-169 DIRAF
+169 DVKTF
-174 ADTLAPEDMPMIPDQ
+174 ADTSAVEDMPVIPDQ
-189 YRLRQIVL
+189 YKLRQIVL

-222 ERFSSLARLYSE
+222 EKFTSLARLYSE
-234 DPGSASRGGELGM
+234 DPGSATRGGELGM

-297 LIKPKYTAEDRTKA
+297 LIKPKYTADDRNKA
-311 FSRLD
+311 FARLD
-316 SIKTL
+316 SIRTL

-359 FEKDQLKPNDYV
+359 FEKDQLKPNDYIV
-371 VIRDMQVGDIS
+371 LRDMSIGEVS

-403 EEIIPSHVATFERDF
+403 EEIIPSHVATYDGDF
-418 DILTTVASNRNANK
+418 DILTTVANNRNANK
-432 AIDEFVK
+432 AIDEFIA
-439 EKIKTTHIV
+439 EKQKTTYIV
-448 VDPVFAGCPFS
+448 IDPVFSGCNFTRQ
-459 KEGWIK
+459 GWIK

>member
-1 MKPSKI
+1 M
-7 KNFRS
+7 
-12 MIKRFA
+12 
-18 VLLVAVVVSCFSASA
+18 LSCLTASA
-33 QRYEDGL
+33 QRYQNGL
-40 VDKIVALIG
+40 VDKIVALVG

-55 SDIEAEV
+55 SDVEGEV
-62 QMMRANGQVADRNA
+62 QMMRVNGLVADRNA

-99 VASAP
+99 VAPAT
-104 EVQENLTQR
+104 EIQENLSQR
-113 FASVTTQLGGE
+113 FASITTQLGGE
-124 KAMEEYFHKSRYD
+124 KAMEEYFNKSRYD
-137 LEQIWRTAIEE
+137 LERIWRTAIEE
-148 QILTQKM
+148 QLLTQRM
-155 QQKVISSVPNLTPR
+155 QQEVISKVPKMTPR
-169 DIRAF
+169 DVKTF
-174 ADTLAPEDMPMIPDQ
+174 ADTSAVEDMPVIPDQ
-189 YRLRQIVL
+189 YKLRQIVL

-222 ERFSSLARLYSE
+222 EKFTSLARLYSE
-234 DPGSASRGGELGM
+234 DPGSATRGGELGM

-297 LIKPKYTAEDRTKA
+297 LIKPKYTADDRNKA
-311 FSRLD
+311 FAKLD
-316 SIKTL
+316 SIRTL

-359 FEKDQLKPNDYV
+359 FEKDQLKPNDYIV
-371 VIRDMQVGDIS
+371 LRDMSIGEVS

-403 EEIIPSHVATFERDF
+403 EEIIPSHVATYDGDF
-418 DILTTVASNRNANK
+418 DILTTVANNRNANK
-432 AIDEFVK
+432 AIDEFIT
-439 EKIKTTHIV
+439 EKQKTTYIV
-448 VDPVFAGCPFS
+448 IDPVFSGCNFTRQ
-459 KEGWIK
+459 GWIK

>member
-1 MKPSKI
+1 
-7 KNFRS
+7 

-18 VLLVAVVVSCFSASA
+18 VLAAAVLLSCLTASA
-33 QRYEDGL
+33 QRYQNGL
-40 VDKIVALIG
+40 VDKIVALVG

-55 SDIEAEV
+55 SDIEGEV
-62 QMMRANGQVADRNA
+62 QMMRVNGLVADRNA

-99 VASAP
+99 VAPAT
-104 EVQENLTQR
+104 EIQENLSQR
-113 FASVTTQLGGE
+113 FASITTQLGGE
-124 KAMEEYFHKSRYD
+124 KAMEEYFNKSRYD
-137 LEQIWRTAIEE
+137 LERIWRTAIEE
-148 QILTQKM
+148 QLLTQRM
-155 QQKVISSVPNLTPR
+155 QQEVIGKVPRMTPR
-169 DIRAF
+169 DVKMF
-174 ADTLAPEDMPMIPDQ
+174 ADTSAVEDMPVIPDQ
-189 YRLRQIVL
+189 YKLRQIVL

-222 ERFSSLARLYSE
+222 EKFTSLARLYSE
-234 DPGSASRGGELGM
+234 DPGSATRGGELGM

-297 LIKPKYTAEDRTKA
+297 LIKPKYTADDRNKA
-311 FSRLD
+311 FARLD
-316 SIKTL
+316 SIRTL

-349 MVDENTGSAV
+349 MVDESTGSAV
-359 FEKDQLKPNDYV
+359 FEKDQLKPNDYIV
-371 VIRDMQVGDIS
+371 LRDMSIGEVS

-403 EEIIPSHVATFERDF
+403 EEIIPSHVATYDGDF
-418 DILTTVASNRNANK
+418 DILTTVANNRNANK
-432 AIDEFVK
+432 AIDEFIT
-439 EKIKTTHIV
+439 EKQKTTYIV
-448 VDPVFAGCPFS
+448 IDPVFSGCNFTRQ
-459 KEGWIK
+459 GWIK

>member
-1 MKPSKI
+1 M
-7 KNFRS
+7 
-12 MIKRFA
+12 
-18 VLLVAVVVSCFSASA
+18 LSCLTASA
-33 QRYEDGL
+33 QRYQNGL
-40 VDKIVALIG
+40 VDKIVALVG

-55 SDIEAEV
+55 SDVEGEV
-62 QMMRANGQVADRNA
+62 QMMRVNGLVADRNA

-99 VASAP
+99 VAPAT
-104 EVQENLTQR
+104 EIQENLSQR
-113 FASVTTQLGGE
+113 FASITTQLGGE
-124 KAMEEYFHKSRYD
+124 KAMEEYFNKSRYD
-137 LEQIWRTAIEE
+137 LEKIWRTAIEE
-148 QILTQKM
+148 QLLTQRM
-155 QQKVISSVPNLTPR
+155 QQEVISKVPKMTPR
-169 DIRAF
+169 DVKTF
-174 ADTLAPEDMPMIPDQ
+174 ADTSAVEDMPVIPDQ
-189 YRLRQIVL
+189 YKLRQIVL

-222 ERFSSLARLYSE
+222 EKFTSLARLYSE
-234 DPGSASRGGELGM
+234 DPGSATRGGELGM

-297 LIKPKYTAEDRTKA
+297 LIKPKYTADDRNKA
-311 FSRLD
+311 FARLD
-316 SIKTL
+316 SIRTL

-359 FEKDQLKPNDYV
+359 FEKDQLKPNDYIV
-371 VIRDMQVGDIS
+371 LRDMSIGEVS

-403 EEIIPSHVATFERDF
+403 EEIIPSHVATYDGDF
-418 DILTTVASNRNANK
+418 DILTTVANNRNANK
-432 AIDEFVK
+432 AIDEFIA
-439 EKIKTTHIV
+439 EKQKTTYIV
-448 VDPVFAGCPFS
+448 IDPVFSGCNFTRQ
-459 KEGWIK
+459 GWIK

>member
-1 MKPSKI
+1 M
-7 KNFRS
+7 
-12 MIKRFA
+12 
-18 VLLVAVVVSCFSASA
+18 LSCLTASA
-33 QRYEDGL
+33 QRYQNGL
-40 VDKIVALIG
+40 VDKIVALVG

-55 SDIEAEV
+55 SDIEGEV
-62 QMMRANGQVADRNA
+62 QMMRVNGLVADRNA

-99 VASAP
+99 VAPAT
-104 EVQENLTQR
+104 EIQENLSQR
-113 FASVTTQLGGE
+113 FASITTQLGGE
-124 KAMEEYFHKSRYD
+124 KAMEEYFNKSRYD
-137 LEQIWRTAIEE
+137 LERIWRTAIEE
-148 QILTQKM
+148 QLLTQRM
-155 QQKVISSVPNLTPR
+155 QQEVIGKVPRMTPR
-169 DIRAF
+169 DVKMF
-174 ADTLAPEDMPMIPDQ
+174 ADTSAVEDMPVIPDQ
-189 YRLRQIVL
+189 YKLRQIVL

-222 ERFSSLARLYSE
+222 EKFTSLARLYSE
-234 DPGSASRGGELGM
+234 DPGSATRGGELGM

-297 LIKPKYTAEDRTKA
+297 LIKPKYTADDRNKA
-311 FSRLD
+311 FARLD
-316 SIKTL
+316 SIRTL

-349 MVDENTGSAV
+349 MVDESTGSAV
-359 FEKDQLKPNDYV
+359 FEKDQLKPNDYIV
-371 VIRDMQVGDIS
+371 LRDMGIGEVS

-403 EEIIPSHVATFERDF
+403 EEIIPSHVATYDGDF
-418 DILTTVASNRNANK
+418 DILTTVANNRNANK
-432 AIDEFVK
+432 AIDEFIT
-439 EKIKTTHIV
+439 EKQKTTYIV
-448 VDPVFAGCPFS
+448 IDPVFSGCNFTRQ
-459 KEGWIK
+459 GWIK

>member
-1 MKPSKI
+1 
-7 KNFRS
+7 

-18 VLLVAVVVSCFSASA
+18 VLASIVLLSCFSASA
-33 QRYEDGL
+33 QRYPDGL
-40 VDKIVALIG
+40 IDKIVALVG

-55 SDIEAEV
+55 SDIEQEV
-62 QMMRANGQVADRNA
+62 QMMRVNGLVADRNA
-76 RCEILEQAMI
+76 RCELLEEIMV

-99 VASAP
+99 VASAT
-104 EVQENLTQR
+104 EVQENLSQR

-124 KAMEEYFHKSRYD
+124 KAMEEYFNKSRYD
-137 LEQIWRTAIEE
+137 LEKIWREAIEE
-148 QILTQKM
+148 QLLTQRM
-155 QQKVISSVPNLTPR
+155 QQEVVSKVPKMTPK
-169 DIRAF
+169 DVKIF
-174 ADTLAPEDMPMIPDQ
+174 ADTTAVEDMPVIPDE
-189 YRLRQIVL
+189 YKLRQIVL

-222 ERFSSLARLYSE
+222 EKFTSLARLYSE
-234 DPGSASRGGELGM
+234 DPGSATRGGELGM

-297 LIKPKYTAEDRTKA
+297 LIKPKYTAEDRNKA
-311 FSRLD
+311 FARLD

-321 IVEDSLMTFEQAA
+321 IVVDSLMSFEQAA
-334 WAFSEDFKTRTNGGM
+334 WAFSQDFKTRTNGGM

-359 FEKDQLKPNDYV
+359 FEKDQLKPNDYIV
-371 VIRDMQVGDIS
+371 LRDMKVGEIS

-403 EEIIPSHVATFERDF
+403 EEIIPSHVATYEGDF
-418 DILTTVASNRNANK
+418 DILTTVANNRNANK
-432 AIDEFVK
+432 AIDEFIK
-439 EKIKTTHIV
+439 EKQKTTYIV
-448 VDPVFAGCPFS
+448 IDPVFSGCNFTRQ
-459 KEGWIK
+459 GWIK